1 MEKPIVFDEIFKN
14 INFLTKVFFF
24 LEGQLNVMVLLL
36 MFIVSVTVNDIGDH
50 TKIKYTISFFN
61 ELNIQNIDGR
71 WYIEMTK
78 KVTLE
83 DMVNVEIRV
92 PS

>member
-1 MEKPIVFDEIFKN
+1 M
-14 INFLTKVFFF
+14 
-24 LEGQLNVMVLLL
+24 EGQLNVMVLLL
-36 MFIVSVTVNDIGDH
+36 MFIVSATVNDIDDH
-50 TKIKYTISFFN
+50 TKIKYTISFFD

-71 WYIEMTK
+71 WYTEMTK